1 MSGAEDLARLT
12 QTIDTANELF
22 LSEEIKMVDVGGGV
36 QRPTN
41 AKVLAD
47 LSTQMNGA
55 LIYTTVALGLAGTP
69 SLGYFSVT
77 SGAADGYV
85 TLYRN
90 DAGTATFIDEYPNAT
105 ALRNVKQLIR
115 PADSS
120 NQEQMIYYVTNREGE
135 VVVEQTTKAYRTPN
149 LSITSENGVT
159 TIGDVEGNTLLHAD
173 KDGMIVGMMVQ
184 AYCDTPGWF
193 VCNLEGEVL
202 ADLSGTI
209 GETSAE
215 DPLGSGLLFSPLVVT
230 GQGYE
235 QRIYPQNL
243 LTKRQLAGKV
253 VTSLASTSTS
263 KTETGSP
270 IRVPAN
276 TFGSTAILNVRGS
289 DSPSAR
295 KFMSVQ
301 VRNVPVQ
308 LPAVPVKI
316 LLLGDSILNR
326 QGGTL
331 LKQVLIALGFTPTF
345 IGTMRGSASATDAG
359 AITGELG
366 EAREGWETGDY
377 TNAITDR
384 ALILPP
390 GQESA
395 YLAMSKLEQ
404 RDRNVFARAA
414 TGADP
419 VGIVR
424 NGYVFDPAFYQSRF
438 GLDTPDI
445 VINDLGTNNVRD
457 RTVAE
462 IYDGLLSDDTIMHS
476 QIRAAWPNAKVIRF
490 IPGTAINNERNALWT
505 SHYAQAIR
513 AIKQSAANR
522 ADSKVVVA
530 PIWALMNPEAGYAYD
545 ASTAGADGFV
555 SGDWSDAIHPIQA
568 SRLALFEALA
578 PYVGAAAAGII

>member
-1 MSGAEDLARLT
+1 MTGAESLQLFMELVADG
-12 QTIDTANELF
+12 NELF
-22 LSEEIKMVDVGGGV
+22 LSDEDFVVINGV
-36 QRPTN
+36 TKPTLKKIY
-41 AKVLAD
+41 ADFLA
-47 LSTQMNGA
+47 STGT
-55 LIYTTVALGLAGTP
+55 YSTVAEGLAA
-69 SLGYFSVT
+69 T
-77 SGAADGYV
+77 SGSGTNNRFFTV
-85 TLYRN
+85 PGTGGTFETRYRN
-90 DAGTATFIDEYPNAT
+90 DAGVAVAVGRLSSAEVVEKLSRMTMAYDGAAPE
-105 ALRNVKQLIR
+105 QLIY
-115 PADSS
+115 ALT
-120 NQEQMIYYVTNREGE
+120 NQEGE
-135 VVVEQTTKAYRTPN
+135 VVVEQTTQAYRTLN
-149 LSITSENGVT
+149 YTITSKNGVT
-159 TIGDVEGNTLLHAD
+159 TIGDVEGNALLHAD
-173 KDGMIVGMMVQ
+173 KEGMIVGMMVQ
-184 AYCDTPGWF
+184 IYSDTPGWL

-202 ADLSGTI
+202 ADLSGEN
-209 GETSAE
+209 GEASAE
-215 DPLGSGLLFSPLVVT
+215 DPLGSGLLFSPLLVT
-230 GQGYE
+230 AQGYE
-235 QRIYPQNL
+235 QRIYTQNL

-270 IRVPAN
+270 IRVPASS
-276 TFGSTAILNVRGS
+276 FGNTAILNLRGV
-289 DSPSAR
+289 DAPSAR

-301 VRNVPVQ
+301 MRDVPVQ
-308 LPAVPVKI
+308 SPTVPVKI

-331 LKQVLIALGFTPTF
+331 LKQVLIALGFAPTF

-359 AITGELG
+359 AINGELG

-414 TGADP
+414 TGSDP
-419 VGIVR
+419 AGIIR

-438 GLDTPDI
+438 GLETPDI

-457 RTVAE
+457 RTAAE
-462 IYDGLLSDDTIMHS
+462 IYDGLLSDDTIMHG

-490 IPGTAINNERNALWT
+490 IPGTAINNDRNALWT

-513 AIKQSAANR
+513 AIQQSAANR
-522 ADSKVVVA
+522 ADSKVVIA
-530 PIWALMNPEAGYAYD
+530 PVWALTNPEAGYAYD
-545 ASTAGADGFV
+545 ASTVGADGFA

>member
-1 MSGAEDLARLT
+1 MTGAESLQLFMELVADG
-12 QTIDTANELF
+12 NELF
-22 LSEEIKMVDVGGGV
+22 LSDEDFVVINGV
-36 QRPTN
+36 TKPTLKKIY
-41 AKVLAD
+41 ADFLA
-47 LSTQMNGA
+47 STGT
-55 LIYTTVALGLAGTP
+55 YPTVAEGLAA
-69 SLGYFSVT
+69 T
-77 SGAADGYV
+77 SGSGTNNRFFTV
-85 TLYRN
+85 PGTGGTFETRYRN
-90 DAGTATFIDEYPNAT
+90 DAGVAVAVGRLSSAEVVEKLSRMTMAYDGATPE
-105 ALRNVKQLIR
+105 QLIY
-115 PADSS
+115 ALT
-120 NQEQMIYYVTNREGE
+120 NQEGE
-135 VVVEQTTKAYRTPN
+135 VVVEQTTQAYRTLN
-149 LSITSENGVT
+149 YTITSKNGVT
-159 TIGDVEGNTLLHAD
+159 TIGDVEGNALLHAD
-173 KDGMIVGMMVQ
+173 KEGMIVGMMVQ
-184 AYCDTPGWF
+184 IYSDTPGWLI
-193 VCNLEGEVL
+193 CNLEGEVL
-202 ADLSGTI
+202 ADLSGEN
-209 GETSAE
+209 GEASAE
-215 DPLGSGLLFSPLVVT
+215 DPLGSGLLFSPLLVT
-230 GQGYE
+230 AQGYE
-235 QRIYPQNL
+235 QRIYTQNL

-270 IRVPAN
+270 IRLPAS
-276 TFGSTAILNVRGS
+276 TFGNTAILNVRGT
-289 DSPSAR
+289 DAPSAR

-301 VRNVPVQ
+301 VRNLPVQ
-308 LPAVPVKI
+308 SPAVPVKI

-331 LKQVLIALGFTPTF
+331 LKQVLVALGFAPTF

-414 TGADP
+414 TGSDP
-419 VGIVR
+419 AGIIR

-445 VINDLGTNNVRD
+445 VVNDLGTNNVRD
-457 RTVAE
+457 RTAAE
-462 IYDGLLSDDTIMHS
+462 IYDGLLSDDTIMHG

-513 AIKQSAANR
+513 AIQQSAADR
-522 ADSKVVVA
+522 ADSKVVIA
-530 PIWALMNPEAGYAYD
+530 PVWALTNPEAGYAYES
-545 ASTAGADGFV
+545 STVGADGFA